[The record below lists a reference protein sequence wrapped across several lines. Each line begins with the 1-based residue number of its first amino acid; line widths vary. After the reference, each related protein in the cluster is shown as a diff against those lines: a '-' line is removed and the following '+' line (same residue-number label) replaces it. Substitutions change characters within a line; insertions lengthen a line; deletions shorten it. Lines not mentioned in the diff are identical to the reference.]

1 MRVKRNN
8 IVAVRVFTGRDL
20 IEKLY
25 SEGWEVEQREYG
37 LLSKMKG
44 FISKRNL
51 EKYYRYKGE
60 LNRLKNEKSKIQG
73 ELSNLD
79 ERAPKN
85 MKLERA
91 IQREAIND
99 IGLPETAKAYK
110 RMMEKYTNPEL
121 HNRFKRIQAASS
133 NNRLRIA
140 RQNVKDSGQYVI
152 DPFTNLSLD
161 NKKFYKERK
170 AKGTYDIREIIED
183 NSKQNRIDLEKLDKI
198 KKERAGKNYRFKRKN
213 IESNYDNEFSELE
226 TKYNQAKKLNTT
238 LGYDPESAQKILKDL
253 KKDNIKTAVGSN
265 LTTEYNYK
273 NDTININNIHR
284 KNPYTILHEV
294 GHRVSDNREQ
304 LRGGKYYGNYRS
316 LDKKVN
322 TSHNLHN
329 SIMNNVGNLSTLMN
343 EANASYHAAALAK
356 KYNLPRKMQKAGN
369 KSLDY
374 SFRTYESNAAN
385 KMMTDDTVRLLGKY
399 KNK

>member
-1 MRVKRNN
+1 M
-8 IVAVRVFTGRDL
+8 ITGKQL
-20 IEKLY
+20 VEKLY
-25 SEGWEVEQREYG
+25 SEGWELEQREYG

-79 ERAPKN
+79 
-85 MKLERA
+85 
-91 IQREAIND
+91 
-99 IGLPETAKAYK
+99 
-110 RMMEKYTNPEL
+110 
-121 HNRFKRIQAASS
+121 
-133 NNRLRIA
+133 
-140 RQNVKDSGQYVI
+140 
-152 DPFTNLSLD
+152 
-161 NKKFYKERK
+161 
-170 AKGTYDIREIIED
+170 
-183 NSKQNRIDLEKLDKI
+183 
-198 KKERAGKNYRFKRKN
+198 ERAGKNYRFKRKN

-356 KYNLPRKMQKAGN
+356 KYNLPREMQKAGN

-374 SFRTYESNAAN
+374 SFRTYEFNAAN
-385 KMMTDDTVRLLGKY
+385 KMMTDDTVRLLGEY

>member
-1 MRVKRNN
+1 
-8 IVAVRVFTGRDL
+8 
-20 IEKLY
+20 
-25 SEGWEVEQREYG
+25 
-37 LLSKMKG
+37 
-44 FISKRNL
+44 
-51 EKYYRYKGE
+51 
-60 LNRLKNEKSKIQG
+60 
-73 ELSNLD
+73 
-79 ERAPKN
+79 
-85 MKLERA
+85 
-91 IQREAIND
+91 
-99 IGLPETAKAYK
+99 
-110 RMMEKYTNPEL
+110 MEKYTNPEL
-121 HNRFKRIQAASS
+121 HERFKRIQAASS
-133 NNRLRIA
+133 NNRLRVA
-140 RQNVKDSGQYVI
+140 RQKVKKSGQYVV

-322 TSHNLHN
+322 TSRNLHN

-356 KYNLPRKMQKAGN
+356 KYNLPREMQKAGN